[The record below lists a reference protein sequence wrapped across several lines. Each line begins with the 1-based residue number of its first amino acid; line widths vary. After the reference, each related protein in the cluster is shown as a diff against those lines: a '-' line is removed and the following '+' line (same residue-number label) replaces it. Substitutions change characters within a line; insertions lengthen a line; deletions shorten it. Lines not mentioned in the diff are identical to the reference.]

1 LPVQDDIVTFGLT
14 TVQEVS
20 EDSRGVTVGVFG
32 MFVFVAE
39 KRSIYGR

>member
-20 EDSRGVTVGVFG
+20 EDRRGVTTIGVFG
-32 MFVFVAE
+32 MFVAE

>member
-32 MFVFVAE
+32 MFVAE